1 MKTNSYVGRKYVIE
15 IEQAYSAN
23 MRKGSSDMVD
33 PIKLYKVKGFNSLV
47 FDEQGLDKLK
57 RMPELEQIDAR
68 MAQIDIIE
76 KTAYENGLHDA
87 WEIAKKIECMDGYD
101 SDELIEMFGTDGI
114 ESIFKRYTASE
125 VLEKVKAYEEQK
137 AKAFNNAVE
146 VGDEI
151 VVKVPHTNREISGI
165 IYKIELDHANTTLM
179 YYCFSFADSHVYII
193 PYDKTITKTGRH
205 FPQITSLMSKISTP

>member
-1 MKTNSYVGRKYVIE
+1 METNSYVGRKYVIE

-57 RMPELEQIDAR
+57 RMPELEQIEAR
-68 MAQIDIIE
+68 EAAIDIIQ
-76 KTAYENGLHDA
+76 KTAYENGLADM
-87 WEIAKKIECMDGYD
+87 WGIVREIGCTEGYD
-101 SDELIEMFGTDGI
+101 NDELIEIFGTDGI
-114 ESIFKRYTASE
+114 ISIFKRYTANE

-137 AKAFNNAVE
+137 AKAFSGE
-146 VGDEI
+146 IKVGDEI
-151 VVKVPHTNREISGI
+151 VVKISHTDMKISGI
-165 IYKIELDHANTTLM
+165 VYKIDLDHANTTLM
-179 YYCFSFADSHVYII
+179 YYCFSFADNHVYIV